1 MPIPALINLGSF
13 SGPANGTS
21 KQGNCRG
28 PSTFYAFGTFPNSAA
43 AKLQTSHDET
53 NWYDVS
59 GVTLSAAGLDIVG
72 EKVLEYV
79 RAVVSNGAAVAA
91 TGVLTLTQNA
101 AEDNTVTIGNRTYRF
116 KATPAQIDDVDI
128 GGTASDSI
136 DNLIA
141 AITNGAGE
149 GTAYFTGTTAHT
161 QVTAADG
168 AGNTMDVT
176 AITAGA
182 AGNSIATSDTLAG
195 SSAFGATELEGGAD
209 AAAIDCY
216 LER

>member
-1 MPIPALINLGSF
+1 MPTPALIDLGTIA
-13 SGPANGTS
+13 GPANGSS
-21 KQGNCRG
+21 KAGNVRG

-43 AKLQTSHDET
+43 AKLQTSHDGT
-53 NWYDVS
+53 NWYDVN
-59 GVTLSAAGLDIVG
+59 GVSLSAAGLDIVG
-72 EKVLEYV
+72 EKILEFV
-79 RAVVSNGAAVAA
+79 RAVVTGGAAVAA
-91 TGVLTLTQNA
+91 AGVLTLTENA

-149 GTAYFTGTTAHT
+149 GTAYYTGTTAHT
-161 QVTAADG
+161 QVTAA
-168 AGNTMDVT
+168 AGTGDTMDVT
-176 AITAGA
+176 ALTAGA
-182 AGNSIATSDTLAG
+182 AGNSIATTDTLAG
-195 SSAFGATELEGGAD
+195 SSAFGAATLENGSD
-209 AAAIDCY
+209 ASDIDCY